1 MTRITWP
8 RTLGQER
15 GQFSTSLDRPAANAT
30 WADYVELC
38 KIRLVSLVLFTTA
51 VGFLI
56 GHTGAMNAAAILLLI
71 HTVLGTALVA
81 CGSMAI
87 NQVMERDT
95 DGLMQRTSARP
106 VPSGRVGVVE
116 AWTFGLVLSL
126 LGAVYLLLLVNALAA
141 GLVVLTSVVYLAAY
155 TPLKRLSTLNTLV
168 GAVSGAIPPMIGYVA
183 AAGELSLVAW
193 ALFGIL
199 FVWQVPHFL
208 GIAWMYREDYA
219 RAGLQMLPVVDR
231 DGALTARQIVLFS
244 LLLLVVSLMPRLL
257 AVAGQV
263 YFSAALVF
271 GLAFI
276 LAGLPLLIY
285 RDRRSAR
292 QVFLASVIYL
302 PLLLVFLLGDQT

>member
-8 RTLGQER
+8 PTIGPAR
-15 GQFSTSLDRPAANAT
+15 GRLPASLDRPATGAT

-51 VGFLI
+51 VGFLV
-56 GHTGAMNAAAILLLI
+56 GHAGAMNAAGILLLL

-87 NQVMERDT
+87 NQAMERDT
-95 DGLMQRTSARP
+95 DGLMRRTSSRP
-106 VPSGRVGVVE
+106 VPSGRVSAVE
-116 AWTFGLVLSL
+116 AWAFGLVLSL
-126 LGAVYLLLLVNALAA
+126 VGAVYLPLLVNSLAA
-141 GLVVLTSVVYLAAY
+141 GLAVLTSVVYVAAY
-155 TPLKRLSTLNTLV
+155 TPLKRLSTLNTIV
-168 GAVSGAIPPMIGYVA
+168 GAVSGAIPPMIGYAA
-183 AAGELSLVAW
+183 AAGELSLAAW
-193 ALFGIL
+193 SLFGIL

-231 DGALTARQIVLFS
+231 DGALTARQILQFN
-244 LLLLVVSLMPRLL
+244 LILLVVSLMPRLL

-263 YFSAALVF
+263 YFIAALVF

-276 LAGLPLLIY
+276 LAGLPLLIS

-302 PLLLVFLLGDQT
+302 PLLLVFLLADQT